1 MISHLVT
8 FENMILN
15 INDKR
20 FIQCGVYTLH
30 WIFCILPVC
39 MTTCLKKLPLTVFC
53 LCEIKIACMVEA
65 ANDGIEQLR
74 FEGAKIL

>member
-1 MISHLVT
+1 MISASSNA
-8 FENMILN
+8 EYILC
-15 INDKR
+15 IG
-20 FIQCGVYTLH
+20 F
-30 WIFCILPVC
+30 FCILPVC